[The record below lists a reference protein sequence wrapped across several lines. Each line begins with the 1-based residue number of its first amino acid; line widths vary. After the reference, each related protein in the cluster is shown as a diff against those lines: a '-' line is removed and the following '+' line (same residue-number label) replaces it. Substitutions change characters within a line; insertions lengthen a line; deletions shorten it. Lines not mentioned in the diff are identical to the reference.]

1 MSKGDF
7 MEIGILLSFLFFLGL
22 FAGVGLASMRV
33 KEDTTDDYLVA
44 GRGMHPALAALSAV
58 STWNSGYMFIGAVGF
73 TYMMGYNVIWM
84 AIASTA
90 GQIIAWAWLYK
101 FIQEEGRE
109 RNVRSL
115 SSLVAEKAGAP
126 EAKLAA
132 VLSVL
137 FLSIYAAA
145 QLTSGGKALFVM
157 LGWDEL
163 IGILIGFVLVVAYCY
178 AGGIRAS
185 IWTDAVQSCV
195 MIVGSL
201 ILCWIALGEV
211 GGFSGLNSELKSQDP
226 ALTNIMPPDLMF
238 GISMWVFAFF
248 LGGLA
253 VAGQPQVVSRIMTLD
268 SDNDR
273 KQAMIWFFVW
283 QTPFIIMIT
292 FIGLASRVLFDSTD
306 FDPELGLPMLA
317 MGTMPAIGIGMIL
330 ASIFAA
336 TMSTADSQVL
346 ACTAAITDDI
356 KPEWREDH
364 KTTKKV
370 TLVVAAFATAISI
383 GGLYIPGGDSVFK
396 LVVLAVYGLGSI
408 FVPLLIIR
416 WAGFK
421 PDSTHSIVMM
431 VSAFSAVMLWS
442 LLPAIMGWKSVA
454 GADGIFPSVPGMGA
468 AFLSHFLMCKLRGNS
483 NSNWL
488 GRFEIS
494 QAKKNQIIGFCVSL
508 LCIVGV
514 GEGAYAIYAPDANDG
529 VSYRGVDDYAVYW
542 NDKTLEIVS
551 GVEYIEDGDFFEFT
565 YTWDDP
571 EELVGF
577 IPINFNVNGLA
588 GETNEET
595 SPQSPVDQVAC
606 AVNSGEDAFDILTV
620 EISHRE
626 FSESASDDEGFP
638 SGVIVHFTDN
648 GWFFEGIMNQSITPV
663 PNDERDE
670 NYNAQLYVNNTSE
683 AIIYDNLYPNGN
695 HTGDYTAIFRI
706 DAQTGD
712 GACPRT
718 DPGEDV
724 EYSIT
729 INGLKDFT
737 VVPKSDLVF
746 E

>member
-1 MSKGDF
+1 MEVIHMSG
-7 MEIGILLSFLFFLGL
+7 EIGILISFLFFLGL

-33 KEDTTDDYLVA
+33 KKDTTDDYLVA

-73 TYMMGYNVIWM
+73 TYMMGYNVLWM
-84 AIASTA
+84 AVASMA
-90 GQIIAWAWLYK
+90 GQLVAWAWLYK
-101 FIQEEGRE
+101 FIQQEGRE

-132 VLSVL
+132 ILSVL

-145 QLTSGGKALFVM
+145 QLTSGGKALLVM

-226 ALTNIMPPDLMF
+226 ALINIMPPGLMF
-238 GISMWVFAFF
+238 GISMWAFAFF

-268 SDNDR
+268 SDSDR
-273 KQAMIWFFVW
+273 KQAMVWFFVW

-292 FIGLASRVLFDSTD
+292 FIGLASRVLFDSAD

-317 MGTMPAIGIGMIL
+317 MGTMPALGVGMIL

-346 ACTAAITDDI
+346 ACTAAITDDV

-396 LVVLAVYGLGSI
+396 LVVLAVYGLGSV

-431 VSAFSAVMLWS
+431 VSAFSAVILWS
-442 LLPAIMGWKSVA
+442 MLPAIMGWKTVA

-468 AFLSHFLMCKLRGNS
+468 AFLAHFLMCAFREASDS
-483 NSNWL
+483 NSL
-488 GRFEIS
+488 GRFKIPEARKS
-494 QAKKNQIIGFCVSL
+494 QMIGYGIAL
-508 LCIVGV
+508 LFVAGV
-514 GEGAYAIYAPDANDG
+514 AEASYAIYAPEDSPSNADKNEIGVYAINGNITYHEIGSGGEYINDG
-529 VSYRGVDDYAVYW
+529 AMITIEASSDDGTLDGLNIVGFRVISSHVDD
-542 NDKTLEIVS
+542 E
-551 GVEYIEDGDFFEFT
+551 
-565 YTWDDP
+565 
-571 EELVGF
+571 
-577 IPINFNVNGLA
+577 
-588 GETNEET
+588 
-595 SPQSPVDQVAC
+595 
-606 AVNSGEDAFDILTV
+606 
-620 EISHRE
+620 
-626 FSESASDDEGFP
+626 
-638 SGVIVHFTDN
+638 
-648 GWFFEGIMNQSITPV
+648 
-663 PNDERDE
+663 
-670 NYNAQLYVNNTSE
+670 
-683 AIIYDNLYPNGN
+683 PNGN
-695 HTGDYTAIFRI
+695 PITCAGVSNEDDLVSVSGGIGQNTSSNSGTESPLWTYGLFIPDILNETLTLSIAEIETLLDAGSTGF
-706 DAQTGD
+706 G
-712 GACPRT
+712 
-718 DPGEDV
+718 
-724 EYSIT
+724 EYSFDIEVSTNAGSRPGCNKQDEGEQVDWT
-729 INGLKDFT
+729 IELISLEYEISEVT
-737 VVPKSDLVF
+737 

>member
-1 MSKGDF
+1 MEVIHMSG
-7 MEIGILLSFLFFLGL
+7 EIGILISFLFFLGL

-33 KEDTTDDYLVA
+33 KKDTTDDYLVA

-73 TYMMGYNVIWM
+73 TYMMGYNVLWM
-84 AIASTA
+84 AVASMA
-90 GQIIAWAWLYK
+90 GQLVAWAWLYK
-101 FIQEEGRE
+101 FIQQEGRE
-109 RNVRSL
+109 RKVRSL

-132 VLSVL
+132 ILSVL

-145 QLTSGGKALFVM
+145 QLTSGGKALLVM

-226 ALTNIMPPDLMF
+226 ALINIMPPGLMF
-238 GISMWVFAFF
+238 GISMWAFAFF

-268 SDNDR
+268 SDSDR
-273 KQAMIWFFVW
+273 KQAMVWFFVW

-292 FIGLASRVLFDSTD
+292 FIGLASRVLFDSAD

-317 MGTMPAIGIGMIL
+317 MGTMPALGVGMIL

-346 ACTAAITDDI
+346 ACTAAITDDV

-396 LVVLAVYGLGSI
+396 LVVLAVYGLGSV

-431 VSAFSAVMLWS
+431 VSAFSAVILWS
-442 LLPAIMGWKSVA
+442 MLPAIMGWKTVA

-468 AFLSHFLMCKLRGNS
+468 AFLAHFLMCAFREGSDS
-483 NSNWL
+483 NSL
-488 GRFEIS
+488 GRFKIPEARKS
-494 QAKKNQIIGFCVSL
+494 QMIGYGIAL
-508 LCIVGV
+508 LFVAGV
-514 GEGAYAIYAPDANDG
+514 AEASYAIYAPEDSPSNADKNEIGVYAINGNITYHEIGSGGEYINDG
-529 VSYRGVDDYAVYW
+529 AMITIEASSDDGTLDGLNIVGFRVISSHVDD
-542 NDKTLEIVS
+542 E
-551 GVEYIEDGDFFEFT
+551 
-565 YTWDDP
+565 
-571 EELVGF
+571 
-577 IPINFNVNGLA
+577 
-588 GETNEET
+588 
-595 SPQSPVDQVAC
+595 
-606 AVNSGEDAFDILTV
+606 
-620 EISHRE
+620 
-626 FSESASDDEGFP
+626 
-638 SGVIVHFTDN
+638 
-648 GWFFEGIMNQSITPV
+648 
-663 PNDERDE
+663 
-670 NYNAQLYVNNTSE
+670 
-683 AIIYDNLYPNGN
+683 PNGN
-695 HTGDYTAIFRI
+695 PITCAGVSNEDDLVSVSGGIGQNTSSNSGTESPLWTYGLFIPDILNETLTLSIAEIETLLDAGSTGF
-706 DAQTGD
+706 G
-712 GACPRT
+712 
-718 DPGEDV
+718 
-724 EYSIT
+724 EYSFDIEVSTNAGSRPGCNKQDEGEQVDWT
-729 INGLKDFT
+729 IELISLEYEISEVT
-737 VVPKSDLVF
+737 

>member
-1 MSKGDF
+1 
-7 MEIGILLSFLFFLGL
+7 MELGILISFLFFLTL

-73 TYMMGYNVIWM
+73 TYMMGYNIIWM
-84 AIASTA
+84 AIASTL
-90 GQIIAWAWLYK
+90 GQLIAWAWLYK
-101 FIQEEGRE
+101 FIHQEGQK
-109 RNVRSL
+109 RNIRSL

-157 LGWDEL
+157 LGWDE
-163 IGILIGFVLVVAYCY
+163 IVGILIGFVLVVAYCY

-185 IWTDAVQSCV
+185 IWTDAIQSCV
-195 MIVGSL
+195 MIVGST

-211 GGFSGLNSELKSQDP
+211 GGFSGLDAGLNSQDP

-238 GISMWVFAFF
+238 GFSMWVLAFF
-248 LGGLA
+248 FGGLA

-268 SDNDR
+268 TDNDR
-273 KQAMIWFFVW
+273 KQAMAWFFVW
-283 QTPFIIMIT
+283 QTPFIILIT
-292 FIGLASRVLFDSTD
+292 FIGLASRVLFSSND

-317 MGTMPAIGIGMIL
+317 METMPAIGIGMIL

-370 TLVVAAFATAISI
+370 TLVVAAFATAISV

-416 WAGFK
+416 WMGYK

-431 VSAFSAVMLWS
+431 VSAFSAVIVWS
-442 LLPAIMGWKSVA
+442 ILPTILGWKSVS
-454 GADGIFPSVPGMGA
+454 GADGIFPSIPGMGA
-468 AFLSHFLMCKLRGNS
+468 AFAAHFIMCSFREQSSNNS
-483 NSNWL
+483 L
-488 GRFEIS
+488 GRFAIPARKTMTIAGVVVLFLTASVEASYYAFAPDNSESQGVAGTYNVTANFETIVLDSGGEYIADGETFVLNLSTDSLSGADAMNIVGAKIVMTYSEDESDNGFLTCATGAGDTQPDTITGMLMHSGFNGSADGQNQDGAPASHETLVEWYDASMIGNVSNVTKGDIMAGLDSNGAGLGDYSIEIS
-494 QAKKNQIIGFCVSL
+494 VDVSM
-508 LCIVGV
+508 G
-514 GEGAYAIYAPDANDG
+514 GGAG
-529 VSYRGVDDYAVYW
+529 C
-542 NDKTLEIVS
+542 
-551 GVEYIEDGDFFEFT
+551 
-565 YTWDDP
+565 
-571 EELVGF
+571 
-577 IPINFNVNGLA
+577 
-588 GETNEET
+588 
-595 SPQSPVDQVAC
+595 Q
-606 AVNSGEDAFDILTV
+606 
-620 EISHRE
+620 H
-626 FSESASDDEGFP
+626 
-638 SGVIVHFTDN
+638 TDN
-648 GWFFEGIMNQSITPV
+648 GENVDYSI
-663 PNDERDE
+663 E
-670 NYNAQLYVNNTSE
+670 LL
-683 AIIYDNLYPNGN
+683 IL
-695 HTGDYTAIFRI
+695 DYT
-706 DAQTGD
+706 
-712 GACPRT
+712 
-718 DPGEDV
+718 
-724 EYSIT
+724 IT
-729 INGLKDFT
+729 EVK
-737 VVPKSDLVF
+737 

>member
-1 MSKGDF
+1 
-7 MEIGILLSFLFFLGL
+7 MELGILISFLFFLGL

-33 KEDTTDDYLVA
+33 KKDTTDDYLVA

-84 AIASTA
+84 AVASTV
-90 GQIIAWAWLYK
+90 GQLIAWAWLYK
-101 FIQEEGRE
+101 FIQQEGRE

-132 VLSVL
+132 MLSVL

-163 IGILIGFVLVVAYCY
+163 VGILIGFVLVVAYCY

-185 IWTDAVQSCV
+185 IWTDAIQSCV

-226 ALTNIMPPDLMF
+226 ALTNLMPPDLMF

-283 QTPFIIMIT
+283 QTPFIVMIT
-292 FIGLASRVLFDSTD
+292 FIGLASRVLFDSD
-306 FDPELGLPMLA
+306 NFDPELGLPMLA
-317 MGTMPAIGIGMIL
+317 MDTMPAIGIGMIL

-370 TLVVAAFATAISI
+370 TLVVAAFATSISI

-431 VSAFSAVMLWS
+431 VSAFSAVVLWS
-442 LLPAIMGWKSVA
+442 LLPAVMGWKSVA
-454 GADGIFPSVPGMGA
+454 GADGVFPSVPGMGA
-468 AFLSHFLMCKLRGNS
+468 AFLSHFLMCKMRGNS

-488 GRFEIS
+488 GRFEIP
-494 QAKKNQIIGFCVSL
+494 QVKKKQIIGFCVSL
-508 LCIVGV
+508 LCLVGVMEGSYQVFAPDSTSNANKIASYEITGEISFHEIASGSEYILDGEDVQLEMDISGPEDEGEFSMFNIVGV
-514 GEGAYAIYAPDANDG
+514 RATLTY
-529 VSYRGVDDYAVYW
+529 SDDEQSPAGCGSA
-542 NDKTLEIVS
+542 DDSVS
-551 GVEYIEDGDFFEFT
+551 GHLMYSDLHAT
-565 YTWDDP
+565 
-571 EELVGF
+571 EE
-577 IPINFNVNGLA
+577 
-588 GETNEET
+588 
-595 SPQSPVDQVAC
+595 
-606 AVNSGEDAFDILTV
+606 VNSGGAVEMLWYNSSIIGTTV
-620 EISHRE
+620 SNMSKSAIIDMLENDEYPGFGDHFLQISVDVNKGDCIDPFRE
-626 FSESASDDEGFP
+626 TSDD
-638 SGVIVHFTDN
+638 
-648 GWFFEGIMNQSITPV
+648 
-663 PNDERDE
+663 
-670 NYNAQLYVNNTSE
+670 
-683 AIIYDNLYPNGN
+683 
-695 HTGDYTAIFRI
+695 
-706 DAQTGD
+706 
-712 GACPRT
+712 
-718 DPGEDV
+718 GEDV
-724 EYSIT
+724 SYLWELITLDYSIT
-729 INGLKDFT
+729 M
-737 VVPKSDLVF
+737 V
-746 E
+746 